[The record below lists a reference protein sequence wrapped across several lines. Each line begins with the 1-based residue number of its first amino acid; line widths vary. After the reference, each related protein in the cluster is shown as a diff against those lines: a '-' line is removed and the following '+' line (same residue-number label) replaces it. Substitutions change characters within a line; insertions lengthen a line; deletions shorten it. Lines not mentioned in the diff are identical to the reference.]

1 MIACT
6 ICSKEMKFVEGD
18 VIHEDNWYHGV
29 CLKTKNRGIT
39 DVCIQSNAFEKN
51 TDCQISHM

>member
-6 ICSKEMKFVEGD
+6 ICSKEMEFVEGD
-18 VIHEDNWYHGV
+18 VIHEDNWYHGA
-29 CLKTKNRGIT
+29 CLKMKNRGIV

-51 TDCQISHM
+51 TDC